1 MRSITL
7 YVETGFVGGEYNETI
22 EVPDDTTDEELMEI
36 AQEFMQEYVSYGWTE
51 NQGVDNPHR
60 MWYNINRIKDMGR
73 QLSGRAAGI

>member
-7 YVETGFVGGEYNETI
+7 YVETGFVGCDSYEDI
-22 EVPDDTTDEELMEI
+22 EVPDNTTDEELMEM
-36 AQEFMQEYVSYGWTE
+36 AQAFLEENISYGWTE